1 MFKLFTSKEAKV
13 EIKGVVFEGMN
24 LEQARVALLG
34 LMAQEHINHHQMG
47 QLYNY
52 VVDNKLPEK
61 AGYEDAKAWFRE
73 HLVDLSQTTLTVY
86 GAVAKSFSESVAQ
99 RFGVTC
105 LSLLLT
111 YKEAADL
118 EVNHEEPGGTL
129 IEVPQ
134 ANGQVVNKAFSQC
147 SVDELRR
154 AIQRKRKPS
163 SSKPLPPEVVARA
176 DQYREAVTGR
186 FPKGV
191 LVKVAVRNEK
201 GRAVLDFK
209 GIPVELVDTLIEALS
224 AKVPLVSEAP
234 SVEKVL
240 PLA

>member
-1 MFKLFTSKEAKV
+1 MFKLFKSEAVKP
-13 EIKGVVFEGMN
+13 VVQDGMT
-24 LEQARVALLG
+24 LEQVKAEMLR
-34 LMAQEHINHHQMG
+34 LMAEENVNHHQMG

-52 VVDNKLPEK
+52 VVLRKLAEN
-61 AGYEDAKAWFRE
+61 AGYDDARAWFRE

-86 GAVAKSFSESVAQ
+86 GAVAASFSEGVAR

-111 YKEAADL
+111 YKEAADVA
-118 EVNHEEPGGTL
+118 VNHEEPGGTL
-129 IEVPQ
+129 IEIPVES
-134 ANGQVVNKAFSQC
+134 GQVVSKAFSQC
-147 SVDELRR
+147 SVDEMRR

-163 SSKPLPPEVVARA
+163 SSKPVPPEAVTRA
-176 DQYREAVTGR
+176 DHYREALMSR
-186 FPKGV
+186 FPRGV

-209 GIPVELVDTLIEALS
+209 GIPVEQVEKLVEALTGQQPP
-224 AKVPLVSEAP
+224 VLEAP
-234 SVEKVL
+234 RVEKVL